1 MPART
6 VVSWSAM
13 ACSYSKWGKLNGCH
27 SLLSPMHGSTI
38 ILSETASGIVL
49 SVCAHVG
56 FVL

>member
-1 MPART
+1 
-6 VVSWSAM
+6 M

-38 ILSETASGIVL
+38 ILSETASCIVL

>member
-1 MPART
+1 
-6 VVSWSAM
+6 M
-13 ACSYSKWGKLNGCH
+13 ACSYSKWGKLNECH

-38 ILSETASGIVL
+38 LSETASCIVL